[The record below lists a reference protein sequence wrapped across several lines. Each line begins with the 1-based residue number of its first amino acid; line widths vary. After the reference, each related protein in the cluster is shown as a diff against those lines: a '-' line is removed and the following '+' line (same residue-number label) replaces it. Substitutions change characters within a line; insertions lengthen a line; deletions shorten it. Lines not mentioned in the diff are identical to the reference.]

1 MRLSNTG
8 LLARLPSLRSLLVFN
23 VAGKHLNLVRASEEL
38 FQTQGALSRQLKA
51 LEDHVG
57 FALFERGPRG
67 LRFTQEGELLYDFTC
82 RAFDLLGTGLNRL
95 MLDVER
101 QTLVVSAARSFSL
114 RNLAVRLPEFIAAH
128 PWIDLRIDVHRFY
141 ADLES
146 SGVDISIR
154 LGTGDWPHY
163 HVLRLTDDVIVPVC
177 TPAVARCLQEAEG
190 SGGAAGPPAQ
200 PAFLRNTERDYLD
213 LWNQDDRRRLQ
224 PDDGPSLNFNDSA
237 TLLGVL
243 EAGMGV
249 TLIRSSLVDA
259 ALQCG
264 TLVQPYPGQVR
275 DGLNYHAVCAPRSSD
290 KPAVMLFLQWLR
302 QVYPAHAVVG

>member
-23 VAGKHLNLVRASEEL
+23 VAGKHLNLVRAAEEL

-57 FALFERGPRG
+57 VALFERGPRG

-95 MLDVER
+95 VLDVER

-114 RNLAVRLPEFIAAH
+114 RNLAARLPAFMAAH

-163 HVLRLTDDVIVPVC
+163 RALRLTDDVIIPVC
-177 TPAVARCLQEAEG
+177 TPAVADTLRATQSSDG
-190 SGGAAGPPAQ
+190 IGGPLAQ
-200 PAFLRNTERDYLD
+200 PAFLRNVERDYLE
-213 LWNQDDRRRLQ
+213 LWNQDGRQPLRL
-224 PDDGPSLNFNDSA
+224 DDGPSLNFNDSA
-237 TLLGVL
+237 TLLEVL
-243 EAGMGV
+243 EAGMGL
-249 TLIRSSLVDA
+249 TLMRSSLVEA
-259 ALQCG
+259 ALQRG
-264 TLVQPYPGQVR
+264 TLVRAYPGEVR
-275 DGLNYHAVCAPRSSD
+275 DGMNYHAVCAPRSAD

-302 QVYPAHAVVG
+302 HVYPAHAAAG